1 MWNTGFKG
9 IRFPLEHEAENSMP
23 HYGFQGEV
31 SLTDRVPS
39 HTFILKKPKEAGAFL
54 GKGEQV

>member
-23 HYGFQGEV
+23 QYGFQREV
-31 SLTDRVPS
+31 SLTQEI
-39 HTFILKKPKEAGAFL
+39 F
-54 GKGEQV
+54 